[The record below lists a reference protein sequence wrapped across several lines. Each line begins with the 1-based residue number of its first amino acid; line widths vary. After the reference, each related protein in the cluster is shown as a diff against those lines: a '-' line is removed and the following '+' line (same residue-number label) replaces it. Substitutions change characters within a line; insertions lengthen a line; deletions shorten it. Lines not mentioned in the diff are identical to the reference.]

1 MRTGSSTFRRS
12 SRWSRRRMTEN
23 GLPGQVYGRPK
34 HLYGIYQKM
43 NKQSISF
50 EEVYDLTALR
60 IVTDTKMNCYALVGV
75 IHSLWRPVPGRFKD
89 YIAIPKSNLYQSIHT
104 TVVGPKGEHVEFQ
117 IRTEEMHRVAEC
129 GIAAHWKYKEQGH
142 VDRPRQQDLRLA
154 ASVRGVASGSAGQP
168 PIHGLG
174 ETGPLPRRGLRV
186 HSQRHCEGTAARA
199 RRRSILHTRFI
210 PRSATTVSGPR

>member
-1 MRTGSSTFRRS
+1 MRTRVAKRDEDRQQYIQEVIELVTKALQDH
-12 SRWSRRRMTEN
+12 

-60 IVTDTKMNCYALVGV
+60 IVTDTKMNCYACGRDPL
-75 IHSLWRPVPGRFKD
+75 PVAPGARRFKD

-117 IRTEEMHRVAEC
+117 IRTDEMHRVAEC
-129 GIAAHWKYKEQGH
+129 GIAAHWKYKG
-142 VDRPRQQDLRLA
+142 RA
-154 ASVRGVASGSAGQP
+154 A
-168 PIHGLG
+168 
-174 ETGPLPRRGLRV
+174 
-186 HSQRHCEGTAARA
+186 
-199 RRRSILHTRFI
+199 
-210 PRSATTVSGPR
+210 